1 MTEVK
6 KTIKERIKELSEKYK
21 IDSPTFPAEIM
32 DLVERG
38 AYPKNF
44 CPSCQERMIYDPQK
58 GYLLCLNCGYENVE
72 KPQVV
77 PIPVN
82 SVPMRPTAQP
92 GKIPAGVQKLI
103 DDVPKETKVP
113 VTRTPN
119 RAEKILRMKSKM
131 EGGGSTPM
139 DDEIIRGQDSNIK
152 GEINWS

>member
-1 MTEVK
+1 MAEVK
-6 KTIKERIKELSEKYK
+6 KTIKERINELSEKYK

-58 GYLLCLNCGYENVE
+58 GYLLCINCGYEDVE
-72 KPQVV
+72 RPPVV
-77 PIPVN
+77 PTSTS
-82 SVPMRPTAQP
+82 SVPARPIAQP

-103 DDVPKETKVP
+103 DDVPKENKVP
-113 VTRTPN
+113 VTRNPT
-119 RAEKILRMKSKM
+119 RAEKILRLKSKI

-139 DDEIIRGQDSNIK
+139 DDEIVRSQDSNIK
-152 GEINWS
+152 GEINCS